1 MIYHEK
7 CAMFISGLD
16 ESWEVPVSDPEIMVC
31 VYDHNGM
38 ASSFA
43 DVTVKDRFGNVATFP
58 VSTSPVLRSRAEL
71 WAEQQRELEA
81 EHNLHGNK
89 ERI

>member
-16 ESWEVPVSDPEIMVC
+16 ESWEVEVSDAEVMVI
-31 VYDHNGM
+31 VYDNGM
-38 ASSFA
+38 ASGFA
-43 DVTVKDRFGNVATFP
+43 DVTVKGCLGNVGTFP
-58 VSTSPVLRSRAEL
+58 VTASPALRSRAEL
-71 WAEQQRELEA
+71 WAEQQRALET

>member
-16 ESWEVPVSDPEIMVC
+16 ESWEVPVPGPEVMV
-31 VYDHNGM
+31 VVHDDGK
-38 ASSFA
+38 ASIFA
-43 DVTVKDRFGNVATFP
+43 VVTVTDRLGEFAVIHVTA
-58 VSTSPVLRSRAEL
+58 SPALRARAEL
-71 WAEQQRELEA
+71 WAEQQRALET

>member
-16 ESWEVPVSDPEIMVC
+16 ESWEVEVSDAEVMVI
-31 VYDHNGM
+31 VFSDGM
-38 ASSFA
+38 ASLTA
-43 DVTVKDRFGNVATFP
+43 NVTVRYSAKSVATFP
-58 VSTSPVLRSRAEL
+58 VTASPALRARAEL
-71 WAEQQRELEA
+71 WAEQQREMEA

>member
-16 ESWEVPVSDPEIMVC
+16 ESWEVPVFDPEVMVI
-31 VYDHNGM
+31 VFSDGM
-38 ASSFA
+38 ASLTA
-43 DVTVKDRFGNVATFP
+43 NVTVKDCDGKVVAFP
-58 VSTSPVLRSRAEL
+58 VTVSRALRARAEL
-71 WAEQQRELEA
+71 WAEQQREMEA